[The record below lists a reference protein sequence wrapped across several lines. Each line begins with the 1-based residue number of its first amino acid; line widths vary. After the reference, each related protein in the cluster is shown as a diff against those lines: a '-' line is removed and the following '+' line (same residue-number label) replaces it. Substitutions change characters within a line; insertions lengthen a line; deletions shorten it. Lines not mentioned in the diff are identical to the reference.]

1 MTETLPKEIDRETL
15 QTLVRRGAQLLEALP
30 PEEYKKVHLNG
41 AKNLPLSMISRST
54 ADRFQWDKPVIV
66 YSHDCRCDL
75 GPRAAWRLASLGFT
89 QVFYYPGGKADW
101 LANGLPIE
109 GEQADRITSADL
121 ADLDVP
127 TCSRM
132 DRMRDIRVKVRQE
145 GWNTCIVI
153 NDRLVVL
160 GQLQEVDFE
169 KANPDW
175 TAEQAMKRDP
185 ATCRLDLSP
194 QEAAD
199 RMKENGLAGMIV
211 TFTDGKL
218 FGYLKKEDLTKES

>member
-1 MTETLPKEIDRETL
+1 MVETLPKEIDQETL

-30 PEEYKKVHLNG
+30 AEEYRQVHIAG

-66 YSHDCRCDL
+66 YSRDCRCDIA
-75 GPRAAWRLASLGFT
+75 PRAAWRLASMGFT
-89 QVFYYPGGKADW
+89 QVFYYSGGKSDW

-109 GEQADRITSADL
+109 GEQADQTTIADL
-121 ADLDVP
+121 TDLEVP
-127 TCSRM
+127 TCSRLDKM
-132 DRMRDIRVKVRQE
+132 GDIRKQVIE
-145 GWNTCIVI
+145 GGWNTCIVV

-160 GQLQEVDFE
+160 GQLLAVDLE
-169 KANPDW
+169 KADPNW

-194 QEAAD
+194 EEASELM
-199 RMKENGLAGMIV
+199 REKNSNGMIV

-218 FGYLKKEDLTKES
+218 FGFLKREDLPR